1 MSASELTHEALRVAN
16 TKAAARRFKYLLR
29 QSGLYEF
36 FKDGFFDK
44 GDDEPVAEAPAAGKA
59 GSRRSSGSKS
69 KPHEDE
75 RVVDD
80 DDAPPDFLQV
90 QPACITGA
98 MRPYQLAGLNWM
110 IRLRNNGL
118 NGILADEMGLG
129 KTLQSISMLGY
140 LHEFKR
146 INGPHLV
153 LVPKTTLS
161 NWMNEF
167 RRWLPAL
174 TAFKF
179 HGSKEERGY
188 MTSGILVSEPRAW
201 DVVVTTYEVANL
213 EKTALAKIAWRF
225 VIIDE
230 AHRIKNEN
238 AQLSKTVRLLRTENR
253 LLITGTPLQNNLH
266 ELWALLN
273 FLLPDVFQSAERF
286 DDLFDLQIDDA
297 DAKQRLIGQLHKLLR
312 PFVLRRLKADVE
324 KSLPPKSET
333 ILFTSMTPTQRDVYK
348 QCLLREIDVVQGG
361 SGKGGGRTA
370 VLNWSCSSA
379 SAATTRTSSRTSR
392 TGRCPCWG
400 STSSAPAASSCCWT
414 SC

>member
-1 MSASELTHEALRVAN
+1 
-16 TKAAARRFKYLLR
+16 
-29 QSGLYEF
+29 
-36 FKDGFFDK
+36 
-44 GDDEPVAEAPAAGKA
+44 
-59 GSRRSSGSKS
+59 
-69 KPHEDE
+69 
-75 RVVDD
+75 
-80 DDAPPDFLQV
+80 
-90 QPACITGA
+90 
-98 MRPYQLAGLNWM
+98 M

-140 LHEFKR
+140 LHEFKK

-213 EKTALAKIAWRF
+213 EKAALAKIAWRF

-312 PFVLRRLKADVE
+312 PFVLRRLKVDVE
-324 KSLPPKSET
+324 KSLPPKTET
-333 ILFTSMTPTQRDVYK
+333 ILFTGLSVSQKQVYK
-348 QCLLREIDVVQGG
+348 SLLKRD
-361 SGKGGGRTA
+361 
-370 VLNWSCSSA
+370 A
-379 SAATTRTSSRTSR
+379 SLL
-392 TGRCPCWG
+392 
-400 STSSAPAASSCCWT
+400 AASELCGIGNDA
-414 SC
+414 